1 MALIAVLIQPTT
13 TKTIMNST
21 APNTITNNALSLSN
35 RINGSTSSH
44 FGVYQQTLVG
54 TSDVSIRTLV
64 SAAISATPHRKALI
78 AKLFFLQ
85 ILALNNALSV
95 SFRNLM
101 TTVASYFSLNTSTAE
116 REAKTTV
123 KTIRSNLFPI
133 SNLKGAAFADASRK
147 PIAIPDPDKH
157 SADLTYFN
165 FRSVLSA
172 VAVDARAPDKILSIE
187 FSLRLPQTLV
197 YLSPST
203 GLPVTATVDTSTIA
217 KPPAQRRISDFS
229 SVIIPMT
236 YWMRSGWM
244 ICVFSSL
251 KIETHYPL
259 TSLRQFNLIISFQRL
274 YLLAT
279 RLLPPL

>member
-1 MALIAVLIQPTT
+1 MTLIAVLIQPTT

-54 TSDVSIRTLV
+54 TSDVSIRTLL

-78 AKLFFLQ
+78 AKLFFRQ
-85 ILALNNALSV
+85 ILALTNTLSV

-116 REAKTTV
+116 KEAETTV

-133 SNLKGAAFADASRK
+133 SNLKGVGFADASRK

-157 SADLTYFN
+157 PADLTYFN
-165 FRSVLSA
+165 FRSVFSA

-217 KPPAQRRISDFS
+217 KPPSPASNIGF
-229 SVIIPMT
+229 
-236 YWMRSGWM
+236 
-244 ICVFSSL
+244 
-251 KIETHYPL
+251 
-259 TSLRQFNLIISFQRL
+259 
-274 YLLAT
+274 
-279 RLLPPL
+279 